1 MTRAPSALTS
11 LVKAGFANLS
21 ESRGRLEDL
30 GYEASDFSSAADP
43 DLADLVIWL
52 DIAGEL
58 RRYVTSHIKIDLCFA
73 LHFTFD

>member
-1 MTRAPSALTS
+1 VRASY
-11 LVKAGFANLS
+11 
-21 ESRGRLEDL
+21 R
-30 GYEASDFSSAADP
+30 AADP